1 MLFNFSKVM
10 ARMDKVM
17 ENGQNCSGPE
27 APATQATS
35 GCPKGYEDPYLGTSV
50 TQSASVLGLGSSN

>member
-1 MLFNFSKVM
+1 M

-35 GCPKGYEDPYLGTSV
+35 GCPKGYEGPYRGTSV